1 MSVNI
6 PWHLRK
12 ISFLAN
18 HDLEVA
24 SYKGIIYLSK
34 YTLNFSFRIYTYL
47 RSIKLVNLIRT
58 RQIAQPSFSFS
69 YF

>member
-6 PWHLRK
+6 PWDLRK

-18 HDLEVA
+18 HDVEVA

-34 YTLNFSFRIYTYL
+34 YTLNFSSRIYT
-47 RSIKLVNLIRT
+47 
-58 RQIAQPSFSFS
+58 
-69 YF
+69 